1 MCKNTMYFAHSR
13 CVRTLRT
20 LYVYA
25 TGYLC
30 VPVETESQSY
40 MEYTHVLNYRVKATF
55 HYFSQLQTWSKTW
68 SQAGRK
74 HVESQLRVRTCLK
87 RVFFSTFHLSITLRL
102 RPGFRQKK
110 SKAAGRKRAAN
121 PHELVENLAAMQV
134 ENQVCSH
141 VCMQLARIMEYGLK
155 RQMRVCLWLWLTP
168 HPRDAHTW
176 QNVSDKLHFGDKQN
190 SQTVKSQIQNFSGS
204 QHYLNTLNHENI
216 AKHAQNPCFICFIY
230 LILFLANKSR
240 Y

>member
-87 RVFFSTFHLSITLRL
+87 RVFFLHSICLSRCVCDQVFDKKSRKLVEACRKPAWTCRKPGCKPG
-102 RPGFRQKK
+102 RKPGFQP
-110 SKAAGRKRAAN
+110 GLQ
-121 PHELVENLAAMQV
+121 LV
-134 ENQVCSH
+134 
-141 VCMQLARIMEYGLK
+141 RIMECGLNG
-155 RQMRVCLWLWLTP
+155 
-168 HPRDAHTW
+168 A
-176 QNVSDKLHFGDKQN
+176 
-190 SQTVKSQIQNFSGS
+190 
-204 QHYLNTLNHENI
+204 
-216 AKHAQNPCFICFIY
+216 
-230 LILFLANKSR
+230 
-240 Y
+240 

>member
-55 HYFSQLQTWSKTW
+55 HYSSQLQTWSKTL

-74 HVESQLRVRTCLK
+74 HVESQLRTSLK
-87 RVFFSTFHLSITLRL
+87 RFFFYIPFVYHAAFATRFST
-102 RPGFRQKK
+102 KK
-110 SKAAGRKRAAN
+110 SKAGRSVLQTRMNLSKTWLQTWSKTRFSARFAAG
-121 PHELVENLAAMQV
+121 
-134 ENQVCSH
+134 
-141 VCMQLARIMEYGLK
+141 
-155 RQMRVCLWLWLTP
+155 
-168 HPRDAHTW
+168 
-176 QNVSDKLHFGDKQN
+176 
-190 SQTVKSQIQNFSGS
+190 
-204 QHYLNTLNHENI
+204 
-216 AKHAQNPCFICFIY
+216 
-230 LILFLANKSR
+230 
-240 Y
+240 

>member
-1 MCKNTMYFAHSR
+1 MYFAHSR

-110 SKAAGRKRAAN
+110 SKAGRS
-121 PHELVENLAAMQV
+121 V
-134 ENQVCSH
+134 
-141 VCMQLARIMEYGLK
+141 
-155 RQMRVCLWLWLTP
+155 
-168 HPRDAHTW
+168 
-176 QNVSDKLHFGDKQN
+176 
-190 SQTVKSQIQNFSGS
+190 SQTRMNLSKTWLQTWSKTRFSARFAAG
-204 QHYLNTLNHENI
+204 
-216 AKHAQNPCFICFIY
+216 
-230 LILFLANKSR
+230 
-240 Y
+240 